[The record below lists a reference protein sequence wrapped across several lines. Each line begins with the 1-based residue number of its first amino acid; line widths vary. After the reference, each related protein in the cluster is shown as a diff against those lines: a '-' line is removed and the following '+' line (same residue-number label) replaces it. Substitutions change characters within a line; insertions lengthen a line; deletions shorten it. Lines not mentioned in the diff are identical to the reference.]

1 MTSYVYRFKD
11 VSDNI
16 IYVGKT
22 VDMQKRMNQHFG
34 GKGHLDPKCYKSVA
48 KIEYQKYKTES
59 DSLIMET
66 YYITKYSP
74 KYNKLGQ
81 SKDIPTIKFDEGNW
95 KVYQVLKQTNTR
107 SKKAN
112 WGCLT
117 WLMILALFYAI
128 YEVITKM

>member
-22 VDMQKRMNQHFG
+22 VDMQKRMSQHFG

-48 KIEYQKYKTES
+48 VIEYQKYKTES

-66 YYITKYSP
+66 YYITKYTP
-74 KYNKLGQ
+74 RYNKLNQ
-81 SKDIPTIKFDEGNW
+81 SRDIPTIKLDEGNW
-95 KVYQVLKQTNTR
+95 KVYQVLKEPIQQTNA
-107 SKKAN
+107 S

-117 WLMILALFYAI
+117 WITISALLYAI
-128 YEVITKM
+128 YEFITKM

>member
-34 GKGHLDPKCYKSVA
+34 GKGHLDTKCYKSVA
-48 KIEYQKYKTES
+48 VIEYQKYKTES

-66 YYITKYSP
+66 YYITKYTP
-74 KYNKLGQ
+74 RYNKLNQ
-81 SKDIPTIKFDEGNW
+81 SRDIPTLKLDEGDW
-95 KVYQVLKQTNTR
+95 KVYQVLKQPKKNT
-107 SKKAN
+107 KKAN

-117 WLMILALFYAI
+117 WITILALFYAI
-128 YEVITKM
+128 YQFITMM